1 MRYDRRWID
10 RLLAVVRVIR
20 GVGFALAASAGLAA
34 AVTVMSV
41 VRLALL
47 ARRQELEIMQ
57 LVGAPLAYIR
67 GPFVVEGTLLGLV
80 GAVLSLAALLGAVS
94 VRARPAVAWAS
105 GIMDT
110 GDLTFLPAASIVGL
124 LLGGTLIGPSAGD
137 WRRAKRGDAARSVD
151 RFISAA
157 LD

>member
-1 MRYDRRWID
+1 
-10 RLLAVVRVIR
+10 
-20 GVGFALAASAGLAA
+20 
-34 AVTVMSV
+34 MSV

-67 GPFVVEGTLLGLV
+67 GPFVVEGTLLGLI
-80 GAVLSLAALLGAVS
+80 GAALAVAALWALYLS
-94 VRARPAVAWAS
+94 GRGPLVAWAS

-124 LLGGTLIGPSAGD
+124 LLGGTLIGAVGGGLAS
-137 WRRAKRGDAARSVD
+137 REAR
-151 RFISAA
+151 
-157 LD
+157 